1 MKKFMLFT
9 ILIPS
14 VILAQTAEQII
25 KKVDKNQLYVTQH
38 FTILMTIQKGE
49 RKLIKEFYGYGMKQG
64 EKAFLEF
71 TNPEDRGV
79 KYLKIDKELWIYFPD
94 ADDIM
99 KISGHMLR
107 QGMMGSDISYEDIM
121 ETEHIEKKY
130 NAKRLKDRVVEGKD
144 CFVIDLTAKV
154 PDATYARQVAY
165 IDKDTYVPIEVEMY
179 AKGGRLIKKMSQSDI
194 QRVGW
199 RNIPKRATIQDMRK
213 RNSKTLLEF
222 KEIKFDAA
230 VPERAFSKRNLK
242 R

>member
-1 MKKFMLFT
+1 MKKIILLT

-14 VILAQTAEQII
+14 ALYAQAATEII
-25 KKVDKNQLYVTQH
+25 KKVDKNQLFTTQR
-38 FTILMTIQKGE
+38 FRVLMTIQKGE
-49 RKLIKEFYGYGMKQG
+49 RKLIKEFYGYGMKKG

-107 QGMMGSDISYEDIM
+107 QGMMGSDISYEDM
-121 ETEHIEKKY
+121 LETEHIEKKY
-130 NAKRLKDRVVEGKD
+130 NPKRLQDRTVGGKN

-154 PDATYARQVAY
+154 PDAIYARQVVY
-165 IDKDTYVPIEVEMY
+165 IAKDTYVPVEVEMY
-179 AKGGRLIKKMSQSDI
+179 ARGGRLIKKMFQSNI

-199 RNIPKRATIQDMRK
+199 RYIPQRAIIQDTRK
-213 RNSKTLLEF
+213 RNSKTILEF
-222 KEIKFDAA
+222 KEIKFDVAI
-230 VPERAFSKRNLK
+230 PRRAFSKRNLK

>member
-1 MKKFMLFT
+1 MKKIILLT

-14 VILAQTAEQII
+14 VLSAQAATEII
-25 KKVDKNQLYVTQH
+25 KKVDKNQLFTTQR

-49 RKLIKEFYGYGMKQG
+49 RKLIKEFYGYGMKKG

-107 QGMMGSDISYEDIM
+107 QGMMGSDISYEDM
-121 ETEHIEKKY
+121 LETEHIEKKY
-130 NAKRLKDRVVEGKD
+130 NAKRLKDRVVNGKD
-144 CFVIDLTAKV
+144 CFVIDLTARV
-154 PDATYARQVAY
+154 PDAIYARQVAY
-165 IDKDTYVPIEVEMY
+165 IAKDTYVPIEIEMY
-179 AKGGRLIKKMSQSDI
+179 ARGGRLIKKMSQSDI

-199 RNIPKRATIQDMRK
+199 RYIPQRAIIQDTRK
-213 RNSKTLLEF
+213 RNSKTILEF
-222 KEIKFDAA
+222 KKIKFDVA
-230 VPERAFSKRNLK
+230 VPGRAFSKRNLK